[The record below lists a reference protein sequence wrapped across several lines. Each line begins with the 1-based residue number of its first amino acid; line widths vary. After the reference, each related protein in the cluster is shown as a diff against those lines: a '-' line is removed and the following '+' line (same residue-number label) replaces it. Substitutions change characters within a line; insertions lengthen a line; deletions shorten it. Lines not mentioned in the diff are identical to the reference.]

1 MVLLNWTLNKPHA
14 HRRRS
19 PPYGRLHGLGYRA
32 IRLQGVK
39 KMPFKRWILVFAA
52 ALLISGVSLSA
63 AQGTSNALRDLA
75 ARSDFYVGAAV
86 YTYHLN
92 DPVDRDTL
100 SREFN
105 MLTPENEA
113 KMCEV
118 QPQQGKFTFDKFD
131 RLVAFA
137 EQNKM
142 VVHGHT
148 LVWHQCSPDWLNSG
162 KFSREE
168 AIDLL
173 RTHITTV
180 VGRYKGRVAI
190 WDVVNEAIGDNGLRD
205 TPWRRLIGDDYVE
218 LAFQYAHEA
227 DPNALLFYNDYA
239 AEGLGAKS
247 DAVYA
252 LVKNFVKRGIPI
264 NGVGLQT
271 HIAVGDT
278 GAGGR
283 LAPELLAQNI
293 QRLGEL
299 GLQVQITEMD
309 VAFKGKPT
317 EDILRRQAADYRRVL
332 DTCLKSKY
340 CTAFIVWGVSDK
352 FTWLRDPRYYDN
364 PDVAPLLF
372 DDSYK
377 PKPAYVAVQD
387 LLARHAGLPPILT
400 DQEVAALLKEGSAS
414 TVEVPKPS
422 KSDPAQL
429 APDSVHGAVY
439 YAPFPVS
446 IKLDGDTA
454 DWKNVPRV
462 TIDSGPTLPPN
473 NDTKMT
479 FAAAADTTNLYFLA
493 EVKDSKLVYG
503 KHPPASEWYK
513 EDSVE
518 FYINATGDLT
528 LKAYK
533 KGVSQIGILA
543 ANITHP
549 DKPIIGGYNSADAQV
564 SVFAVKTEDGYRV
577 EAAVPLTTKV
587 WSIQPKHLGVLGFQ
601 VHLNGASGDDR
612 DTKLIWSV
620 YDTQDQS
627 WTNPSLFGQLIFWD
641 VTQQP

>member
-1 MVLLNWTLNKPHA
+1 V
-14 HRRRS
+14 
-19 PPYGRLHGLGYRA
+19 
-32 IRLQGVK
+32 
-39 KMPFKRWILVFAA
+39 
-52 ALLISGVSLSA
+52 
-63 AQGTSNALRDLA
+63 LRDT
-75 ARSDFYVGAAV
+75 F
-86 YTYHLN
+86 
-92 DPVDRDTL
+92 

-105 MLTPENEA
+105 MLTPEDEA
-113 KMCEV
+113 KMYVV
-118 QPQQGKFTFDKFD
+118 QPQQGQFDFQKFDK
-131 RLVAFA
+131 LVAFA

-142 VVHGHT
+142 VIRGHT
-148 LVWHQCSPDWLNSG
+148 LVWHQELPEWLNSG
-162 KFSREE
+162 RFSRDE
-168 AIDLL
+168 AIQLL
-173 RTHITTV
+173 RNHITTV
-180 VGRYKGRVAI
+180 VGRYKGRIAI

-205 TPWRRLIGDDYVE
+205 TPWKHLIGDDYVE
-218 LAFQYAHEA
+218 LAFRFAHEA
-227 DPNALLFYNDYA
+227 DPNALLFYNDYN

-252 LVKNFVKRGIPI
+252 LVKDFVTRGVPI

-278 GAGGR
+278 GAGGP
-283 LAPELLAQNI
+283 LAPETLAQNI
-293 QRLGEL
+293 KRLGEL

-309 VAFKGKPT
+309 VAFKGQVS
-317 EDILRRQAADYRRVL
+317 EDILRRQAGDYRRVL
-332 DTCLKSKY
+332 DTCLNSKY
-340 CTAFIVWGVSDK
+340 CTAFVVWGVSDK
-352 FTWLRDPRYYDN
+352 FSWLRDPRYYDN
-364 PDVAPLLF
+364 PNVAPLLF

-377 PKPAYVAVQD
+377 PKPAYYALQD
-387 LLARHAGLPPILT
+387 LLARHAGLPPILS
-400 DQEVAALLKEGSAS
+400 DQEVAAMLKDGSA
-414 TVEVPKPS
+414 TAVEIPKPT

-429 APDSVHGAVY
+429 APDSVRGVVY
-439 YAPFPVS
+439 YAPFPVT

-462 TIDSGPTLPPN
+462 TVDSGPLLPPN

-479 FAAAADTTNLYFLA
+479 FAVAADKDNLYFLA
-493 EVKDSKLVYG
+493 DVKDSKLVYG
-503 KHPPASEWYK
+503 KHDPASEWYK

-549 DKPIIGGYNSADAQV
+549 DKPIIGGYNSGDSQV
-564 SVFAVKTEDGYRV
+564 SVYAVQTDDGYRV
-577 EAAVPLTTKV
+577 EAAVPLVTKV

-601 VHLNGASGDDR
+601 AHLNGSSGTDR

-620 YDTQDQS
+620 YDTQDKS
-627 WTNPSLFGQLIFWD
+627 WTNPSVFGQLIFWD